1 MTSPTWTRKI
11 EDIAEALHHAG
22 GQCVVLIGAGCSKS
36 AGIPLAGELIRE
48 VEQKFPIAHKRV
60 PEADRRNYNKV
71 MAALTTNQRRGLLD
85 PHIDAAR
92 VNWAHLAL
100 AQLFA
105 TGKVDRVLTVNFDPL
120 LVRACAMA
128 GLFPAIYDLATTER
142 FREAHIAPRSLFYL
156 NGQHTGFVTLNTEDE
171 LKRHHQRL
179 RDIVHNTGTRR
190 TWVVVGYSGD
200 ADPLLDVLA
209 EREIFEGGLYWVG
222 HDRNPSS
229 DLEKKLLG
237 AGKDAF
243 YLGGQDADRFFT
255 ELAQRLGCFPPDL
268 LANPFSHVETLVTTH
283 IDFSTGGDSGRYH
296 EETLKRLIAKA
307 NAAMPEWKRDADVNA
322 WLLAGEYQRVL
333 DWYAGLS
340 TPSDED
346 RSFAAWAHVDL
357 GNRDVA
363 EAAKYTEGDL
373 PAARHLWAAAAERYV
388 QALAIE
394 PDMHAAANNW
404 GNALHAE
411 AQAVAPTDLAE
422 ARRLWAAAAERYAQA
437 LAIKPDMHDA
447 AYNWGIALSAEARAA
462 APTNLAEARRLWAAA
477 AERYAQA
484 LTIKPDMHEAA
495 YNWGNALNGEA
506 RTVAPTNLAEV
517 RHLWAAAAERYAQ
530 ALAIKPDMHD
540 AAYNWGYVL
549 AAEAQAIAPNDLAEA
564 RHLWA
569 AAAERYAQ
577 ALAIKPDMHDAANN
591 WGGALDD
598 EAQAIA
604 PTDLAEARRLW
615 AAADERYAQTL
626 AIKPDMHEAAYNW
639 GNALDAE
646 AQVIA
651 PTDLAEARRLWAT
664 AAERYAQALA
674 MKPDMYEAAT
684 NLGTVLAAAARAVVP
699 TDLAEARRL
708 WAAAAERY
716 AQALAI
722 KPHEH
727 EAACNWGIALTTEA
741 QAVAPT
747 DLTEARR
754 LWTAAA
760 ERYAQAL
767 AIKPDMHEAA
777 YNWCGMLLTQYHLLK
792 PSAPDEAAPL
802 LDQAEQLA
810 LRAESI
816 RPGAATYN
824 LACVRSLKGDL
835 SAALEA
841 LRSAHAANA
850 LPDAAHLRTDPDLA
864 PLRADPAFQTWWREL
879 FGPDE
884 PLDAP
889 AG

>member
-1 MTSPTWTRKI
+1 MTAPTWTRKI
-11 EDIAEALHHAG
+11 EDIAEALHHARG
-22 GQCVVLIGAGCSKS
+22 ECVVLIGAGCSKS
-36 AGIPLAGELIRE
+36 AGIPLAGALIRE
-48 VEQKFPIAHKRV
+48 VERNYGAAFARV
-60 PEADRRNYNKV
+60 PEPDRRNYNKV

-190 TWVVVGYSGD
+190 TWIVVGYSGD
-200 ADPLLDVLA
+200 ADPLLEVLA

-222 HDRNPSS
+222 HDATPSPA
-229 DLEKKLLG
+229 LERKLLG

-255 ELAQRLGCFPPDL
+255 ELAQSLQCFPPDL

-357 GNRDVA
+357 GNRDA
-363 EAAKYTEGDL
+363 ADAAKYVESDL
-373 PAARHLWAAAAERYV
+373 PA
-388 QALAIE
+388 
-394 PDMHAAANNW
+394 
-404 GNALHAE
+404 
-411 AQAVAPTDLAE
+411 

-437 LAIKPDMHDA
+437 LAIKPDMHEA
-447 AYNWGIALSAEARAA
+447 ANNWGSALNAEARAV
-462 APTNLAEARRLWAAA
+462 APTDLAEARCLWAAA
-477 AERYAQA
+477 
-484 LTIKPDMHEAA
+484 
-495 YNWGNALNGEA
+495 G
-506 RTVAPTNLAEV
+506 
-517 RHLWAAAAERYAQ
+517 ERYAQ
-530 ALAIKPDMHD
+530 ALAIKPDKH
-540 AAYNWGYVL
+540 
-549 AAEAQAIAPNDLAEA
+549 E
-564 RHLWA
+564 
-569 AAAERYAQ
+569 
-577 ALAIKPDMHDAANN
+577 AANN
-591 WGGALDD
+591 WGITLN
-598 EAQAIA
+598 
-604 PTDLAEARRLW
+604 AEAR
-615 AAADERYAQTL
+615 
-626 AIKPDMHEAAYNW
+626 
-639 GNALDAE
+639 
-646 AQVIA
+646 
-651 PTDLAEARRLWAT
+651 
-664 AAERYAQALA
+664 
-674 MKPDMYEAAT
+674 
-684 NLGTVLAAAARAVVP
+684 AVAP

-708 WAAAAERY
+708 WAAAAE
-716 AQALAI
+716 
-722 KPHEH
+722 H
-727 EAACNWGIALTTEA
+727 
-741 QAVAPT
+741 
-747 DLTEARR
+747 
-754 LWTAAA
+754 
-760 ERYAQAL
+760 YAQAL
-767 AIKPDMHEAA
+767 AIKPDKHEAA
-777 YNWCGMLLTQYHLLK
+777 NNWCAMLSTQYHLLK
-792 PSAPDEAAPL
+792 PSAPDEASLL

-816 RPGAATYN
+816 RPGSATYN
-824 LACVRSLKGDL
+824 LACIHSLKDDL
-835 SAALEA
+835 PTALEG
-841 LRSAHAANA
+841 LRTAHTAGS
-850 LPDAAHLRTDPDLA
+850 LPSTAHLRADPDLA
-864 PLRADPAFQTWWREL
+864 PLRADPAFQTWWREV

-889 AG
+889 AA

>member
-48 VEQKFPIAHKRV
+48 VEQKLPNAHKRV

-222 HDRNPSS
+222 HDTTPSPA
-229 DLEKKLLG
+229 LEKKLLG

-268 LANPFSHVETLVTTH
+268 LVRPFSHVETLVTTH
-283 IDFSTGGDSGRYH
+283 IDFSTGGDAGRQH
-296 EETLKRLIAKA
+296 EEALKRLIAKA
-307 NAAMPEWKRDADVNA
+307 NAAMPEWERDADVKA
-322 WLLAGEYQRVL
+322 WLLAGEYQRVV

-346 RSFAAWAHVDL
+346 RGFAAWAHVDL
-357 GNRDVA
+357 GNRDA
-363 EAAKYTEGDL
+363 ADAAKYVESDL
-373 PAARHLWAAAAERYV
+373 PAARRLWAAAAERYAQALAIKPDMHEAANNWGTALNAEARAVAPTDLAEARHLWAAAAERYA
-388 QALAIE
+388 QALAIK
-394 PDMHAAANNW
+394 PDKHDAAYNW
-404 GNALHAE
+404 GYALDDE
-411 AQAVAPTDLAE
+411 ARAVAPTDLAE

-437 LAIKPDMHDA
+437 LAIKPD
-447 AYNWGIALSAEARAA
+447 
-462 APTNLAEARRLWAAA
+462 
-477 AERYAQA
+477 
-484 LTIKPDMHEAA
+484 KHEAA
-495 YNWGNALNGEA
+495 YNWGS
-506 RTVAPTNLAEV
+506 
-517 RHLWAAAAERYAQ
+517 
-530 ALAIKPDMHD
+530 
-540 AAYNWGYVL
+540 
-549 AAEAQAIAPNDLAEA
+549 
-564 RHLWA
+564 
-569 AAAERYAQ
+569 
-577 ALAIKPDMHDAANN
+577 
-591 WGGALDD
+591 ALDD
-598 EAQAIA
+598 EA
-604 PTDLAEARRLW
+604 
-615 AAADERYAQTL
+615 
-626 AIKPDMHEAAYNW
+626 
-639 GNALDAE
+639 
-646 AQVIA
+646 
-651 PTDLAEARRLWAT
+651 
-664 AAERYAQALA
+664 
-674 MKPDMYEAAT
+674 
-684 NLGTVLAAAARAVVP
+684 RAVAP

-722 KPHEH
+722 KPDVH
-727 EAACNWGIALTTEA
+727 EAAN
-741 QAVAPT
+741 
-747 DLTEARR
+747 
-754 LWTAAA
+754 
-760 ERYAQAL
+760 
-767 AIKPDMHEAA
+767 
-777 YNWCGMLLTQYHLLK
+777 NWCAMLSTQYHLLK

-810 LRAESI
+810 LRAESLH
-816 RPGAATYN
+816 PGADTYN
-824 LACVRSLKGDL
+824 LACIRSLKGDL
-835 SAALEA
+835 PAALET
-841 LRSAHAANA
+841 LRTAHAAGT
-850 LPDAAHLRTDPDLA
+850 LPDATHLRADPDLA
-864 PLRADPAFQTWWREL
+864 PLRTDPAFQTWWREL
-879 FGPDE
+879 FGADE

-889 AG
+889 AA

>member
-48 VEQKFPIAHKRV
+48 VEQKLPNAHKRV

-268 LANPFSHVETLVTTH
+268 LVRPFSHVQTLVTTH

-340 TPSDED
+340 SRNDED

-357 GNRDVA
+357 GNRY
-363 EAAKYTEGDL
+363 AADAPKSVESNL
-373 PAARHLWAAAAERYV
+373 PAARRLWAAAGEHFA
-388 QALAIE
+388 QALAIK
-394 PDMHAAANNW
+394 PDKHEAAYNW
-404 GNALHAE
+404 GIALNAEARAIAPTDLAEARRLWATSGKRYAQALTIKHDKHEAAHNWGGALSTE
-411 AQAVAPTDLAE
+411 AQAVAPTDLAEARRLWAAAGERYAQALAIKPDKHDAANNWGTALDAEARVIAPTSLTEARHLWAAASERFTQALAIKPDMHAAAYNWGNAKAIEAQAVAPTNLAE

-437 LAIKPDMHDA
+437 LAIKPDK
-447 AYNWGIALSAEARAA
+447 YEVFFNWGTALHYEARA
-462 APTNLAEARRLWAAA
+462 
-477 AERYAQA
+477 
-484 LTIKPDMHEAA
+484 
-495 YNWGNALNGEA
+495 
-506 RTVAPTNLAEV
+506 VAPA
-517 RHLWAAAAERYAQ
+517 
-530 ALAIKPDMHD
+530 
-540 AAYNWGYVL
+540 
-549 AAEAQAIAPNDLAEA
+549 
-564 RHLWA
+564 
-569 AAAERYAQ
+569 
-577 ALAIKPDMHDAANN
+577 
-591 WGGALDD
+591 
-598 EAQAIA
+598 
-604 PTDLAEARRLW
+604 DLAEARRLW
-615 AAADERYAQTL
+615 TAAKARYDKAFAITLDKDEVA
-626 AIKPDMHEAAYNW
+626 NSW
-639 GNALDAE
+639 GLVLTAE
-646 AQVIA
+646 ACAVA
-651 PTDLAEARRLWAT
+651 HTDL
-664 AAERYAQALA
+664 
-674 MKPDMYEAAT
+674 
-684 NLGTVLAAAARAVVP
+684 
-699 TDLAEARRL
+699 
-708 WAAAAERY
+708 
-716 AQALAI
+716 I
-722 KPHEH
+722 
-727 EAACNWGIALTTEA
+727 
-741 QAVAPT
+741 
-747 DLTEARR
+747 EARR

-760 ERYAQAL
+760 ECYTQAL

-777 YNWCGMLLTQYHLLK
+777 NNWCGMLTTQYHFLK
-792 PSAPDEAAPL
+792 PSSPVEAAPL
-802 LDQAEQLA
+802 LDQAEKLA

-816 RPGAATYN
+816 RPGSATYN
-824 LACVRSLKGDL
+824 LACIHSLKDDL
-835 SAALEA
+835 PTALED
-841 LRSAHAANA
+841 LRTAHTAGS
-850 LPDAAHLRTDPDLA
+850 LPSTAHLRADPDLA
-864 PLRADPAFQTWWREL
+864 PLRTDPAFQAWWREV

-889 AG
+889 AA